1 MTGFGT
7 AQVDPASWRAKTVL
21 LTGVCGT
28 VGQEIFRQLLDE
40 RPLELIGID
49 NNESELFFL
58 REQHREVRDVHLYLG
73 DLRDR
78 DKLREVLDGIDIVIH
93 TAAFKHVWLCEESP
107 RDAISTNVLGTQNL
121 IDAASANGV
130 ERVLFTSSDKAVNPT
145 NVMGT
150 SKLLGERLMTA
161 ADATQRRGG
170 TTFASTRFGN
180 VLGSR
185 GSVLPLF
192 ARQIETGGPVTLT
205 DRRMT
210 RFVMTLAEAV
220 RLVLDSVFLA
230 QGGEVFITKMP
241 VARMEE
247 VATVVRKYLAPQFG
261 RQPEDVD
268 IVEIGAR
275 PGEKLFEE
283 LMNEEETRRAVE
295 TDDYFV
301 VLPPLTPKHE
311 RCAVQYPNMHRPA
324 VSQPYNSAVAAAMT
338 ETQLEAYLLANSLL
352 K

>member
-1 MTGFGT
+1 MSIPLS
-7 AQVDPASWRAKTVL
+7 QSKEASLWATKSVL
-21 LTGVCGT
+21 VTGVCGT
-28 VGQEIFRQLLDE
+28 VGQETFRQLLAE
-40 RPLELIGID
+40 GPRELVGID

-58 REQHREVRDVHLYLG
+58 REEHRDLCGVHLYLG

-78 DKLREVLDGIDIVIH
+78 DKLREVFDGVDIVIH

-107 RDAISTNVLGTQNL
+107 RDAISTNVLGTQNV

-161 ADATQRRGG
+161 ADATRRRGG
-170 TTFASTRFGN
+170 TVFASTRFGN

-205 DRRMT
+205 DRAMT
-210 RFVMTLAEAV
+210 RFVMTLSDAV

-230 QGGEVFITKMP
+230 RGGEVFITKMP
-241 VARMEE
+241 VARIEE
-247 VATVVRKYLAPQFG
+247 LATVVRRCLAPQFG
-261 RQPEDVD
+261 RQPEDID
-268 IVEIGAR
+268 IIAVGPR

-283 LMNEEETRRAVE
+283 LMNEEETRRAIE

-301 VLPPLTPKHE
+301 VLPPLVPKHE
-311 RCAVQYPNMHRPA
+311 RLAGQYPTMREPA
-324 VSQPYNSAVAAAMT
+324 VAQPYNSAVAAAMT
-338 ETQLEAYLLANSLL
+338 ESQLEDYLLSNGLL